1 MKRFRDVVFST
12 TEPTDKNV
20 IWVYPVTNL
29 ADNDLY
35 DKNLHVEN
43 FDGKLYKV
51 FIWNECWEDLFYG
64 PLTYIKLQLVDY
76 LHSQVGDIPEGTT
89 VIEILNSANTQINSL
104 ETVTNYLDERVGGLN
119 SSKVDKIEGYGLSSN
134 DFTDSYKN
142 LLDTLFDGFMTFK
155 TIVSTYGEL
164 PSLASN
170 GDVYL
175 VGTEIP
181 YSGYIWSDVT
191 NSFLPLGAIADL
203 SNFYQKS
210 ETFTK
215 QETNNL
221 IDSKISTRSLVQKY
235 QPQGVGAWRGGS
247 MYPLLV
253 DPQADLN
260 QNVILGNDNR
270 GILNFYEM
278 HNFLN
283 YRFDAAF
290 SQTAKFILGGQ
301 RDTTKLDG
309 DIALFNKTTERY
321 THLQAGSGNSSS
333 AITATYKL
341 PSPETD
347 GGSKILATT
356 AEATRSTPGL
366 MTATD
371 KTKLDNINP
380 KGIIPVGGIIMWSG
394 TESDVPVNWEIC
406 AGGTYTYNGV
416 TKTIPDLRGRFVMGS
431 TANQLVQIDD
441 QDECTTAKEVIQA
454 KAGDTT
460 ITYREMSGF
469 SGKPVHGNVKKNLP
483 IHEHPISMTYST
495 SEVKTGGP
503 GGTGYSVKDKIY
515 KTDNAVNVTHN
526 EFGNQTKVSYYTL
539 PSFYVLAFII
549 RVA

>member
-76 LHSQVGDIPEGTT
+76 LHSQLGDIPEGTT

-104 ETVTNYLDERVGGLN
+104 ETVTNYLDERVEGLN

-142 LLDTLFDGFMTFK
+142 LLDTLFDGFMTFQ

-164 PSLASN
+164 PSSASN

-215 QETNNL
+215 QETTDL
-221 IDSKISTRSLVQKY
+221 INSKISTRSLVQKDH
-235 QPQGVGAWRGGS
+235 PQGVSYWRGAS
-247 MYPLLV
+247 LYPLLV

-260 QNVILGNDNR
+260 QNVILGHDNR

-278 HNFLN
+278 HNFLQYQFEN
-283 YRFDAAF
+283 TF
-290 SQTAKFILGGQ
+290 SQTARFILGGK

-309 DIALFNKTTERY
+309 YISLYNKTTDRY
-321 THLQAGSGNSSS
+321 TNLKAGSGDSSYS
-333 AITATYKL
+333 IQITYEL
-341 PSPETD
+341 PSPKTD

-371 KTKLDNINP
+371 KTKLDNIDAGGN
-380 KGIIPVGGIIMWSG
+380 IPIEGIIMWSG
-394 TESDVPVNWEIC
+394 ETVPTGWALCNGQTVN
-406 AGGTYTYNGV
+406 GHTT
-416 TKTIPDLRGRFVMGS
+416 PDLRGRFIMSSTYGETVTLCPVTTTGENESETIQSFTNDNSKTAPIRVDNFPIYGYFRHTITGAEIKHTHTVGTRTTQTPYRGS
-431 TANQLVQIDD
+431 DLTVINGQNQS
-441 QDECTTAKEVIQA
+441 TSNNIQA
-454 KAGDTT
+454 DNQNK
-460 ITYREMSGF
+460 
-469 SGKPVHGNVKKNLP
+469 
-483 IHEHPISMTYST
+483 T
-495 SEVKTGGP
+495 SFVP
-503 GGTGYSVKDKIY
+503 PY
-515 KTDNAVNVTHN
+515 
-526 EFGNQTKVSYYTL
+526 
-539 PSFYVLAFII
+539 YVLAFIMRI
-549 RVA
+549 S

>member
-215 QETNNL
+215 QETNDL
-221 IDSKISTRSLVQKY
+221 IDSKISTRSLVQKS
-235 QPQGVGAWRGGS
+235 QPQGVSYWRGDS

-278 HNFLN
+278 HNFLQ
-283 YRFDAAF
+283 YQFDTAF
-290 SQTAKFILGGQ
+290 SQTARFILGGK

-309 DIALFNKTTERY
+309 IVSIYNRTTERY
-321 THLQAGSGNSSS
+321 NHLKAGSGTSSS
-333 AITATYKL
+333 PSDLTYFL

-380 KGIIPVGGIIMWSG
+380 RGIIPVGGIIMWSG
-394 TESDVPVNWEIC
+394 TESDVPLNWEIC

-441 QDECTTAKEVIQA
+441 QDEETTAKEVIQA

-483 IHEHPISMTYST
+483 NHEHPISMTYST
-495 SEVKTGGP
+495 SEVKTGS

>member
-76 LHSQVGDIPEGTT
+76 LHSQLGDIPEGTT

-104 ETVTNYLDERVGGLN
+104 ETVTNYLDERVEGLN

-142 LLDTLFDGFMTFK
+142 LLDTLFDGFMTFQ

-164 PSLASN
+164 PSSASN

-215 QETNNL
+215 QETNDL
-221 IDSKISTRSLVQKY
+221 INSKISTRSLVQKY
-235 QPQGVGAWRGGS
+235 HPQGVSYWRGDS
-247 MYPLLV
+247 LYPLLV

-278 HNFLN
+278 HHFLQ
-283 YRFDAAF
+283 YQFDTAF
-290 SQTAKFILGGQ
+290 SQTAKFILGGK

-309 DIALFNKTTERY
+309 YISLYNKTTDRY
-321 THLQAGSGNSSS
+321 TNLKAGSSDSSYS
-333 AITATYKL
+333 IQMTYEL
-341 PSPETD
+341 PSPNTD

-356 AEATRSTPGL
+356 AEATTSKAGL
-366 MTATD
+366 MSAED
-371 KTKLDNINP
+371 KTKLNNIYNN
-380 KGIIPVGGIIMWSG
+380 GNIPIGGIIMWSG
-394 TESDVPVNWEIC
+394 NESDIDNTHWAICNGQTVN
-406 AGGTYTYNGV
+406 GHTT
-416 TKTIPDLRGRFVMGS
+416 PDLRGRFIMSS
-431 TANQLVQIDD
+431 TYGETIHVTPITVTTDNS
-441 QDECTTAKEVIQA
+441 DETIQA
-454 KAGDTT
+454 NIGDSSKT
-460 ITYREMSGF
+460 
-469 SGKPVHGNVKKNLP
+469 KP
-483 IHEHPISMTYST
+483 IR
-495 SEVKTGGP
+495 
-503 GGTGYSVKDKIY
+503 
-515 KTDNAVNVTHN
+515 VNNSPVY
-526 EFGNQTKVSYYTL
+526 GYYTHKITGNEITHKHTVYTRTTQTPYRSNNL
-539 PSFYVLAFII
+539 TVIDGQNPKTSKNEMETSSQNATQFVPPYYVLAFIMRI
-549 RVA
+549 A

>member
-76 LHSQVGDIPEGTT
+76 LHSQLGDIPEGTT

-104 ETVTNYLDERVGGLN
+104 ETVTNYLDERVEGLN

-142 LLDTLFDGFMTFK
+142 LLDTLFDGFMTFQ

-164 PSLASN
+164 PSSASN

-215 QETNNL
+215 QETNDL
-221 IDSKISTRSLVQKY
+221 INSKISTRSLVQKDH
-235 QPQGVGAWRGGS
+235 PQGVGYWRGGS

-278 HNFLN
+278 HNFLK
-283 YRFDAAF
+283 YQFDTSF
-290 SQTAKFILGGQ
+290 TQTAKFILGGK
-301 RDTTKLDG
+301 RDITKLDG
-309 DIALFNKTTERY
+309 YISLYNKTTERY
-321 THLQAGSGNSSS
+321 THLKAGSGASLVS
-333 AITATYKL
+333 TQMTYEL
-341 PSPETD
+341 PSPKTD

-371 KTKLDNINP
+371 KTKLDNIDARGN
-380 KGIIPVGGIIMWSG
+380 IPIGGIIMWSG
-394 TESDVPVNWEIC
+394 NERDVPLNWEIC
-406 AGGTYTYNGV
+406 AGGTYTYNGE

-460 ITYREMSGF
+460 ITYREMSEF
-469 SGKPVHGNVKKNLP
+469 SGKLVHGNVKKNLP
-483 IHEHPISMTYST
+483 NHGHPISMVYST
-495 SEVKTGGP
+495 SEVKNVSN
-503 GGTGYSVKDKIY
+503 GTGYSVKNKIY
-515 KTDNAVNVTHN
+515 NTDNDVNVTYN

-549 RVA
+549 RIA

>member
-76 LHSQVGDIPEGTT
+76 LHSQLGDIPEGTT

-104 ETVTNYLDERVGGLN
+104 ETVTNYLNERVEGLN

-164 PSLASN
+164 PSSASN

-181 YSGYIWSDVT
+181 YSGYIWSDIT

-221 IDSKISTRSLVQKY
+221 IDSKISTRSLVQKS
-235 QPQGVGAWRGGS
+235 QPQGVSYWRGDS

-270 GILNFYEM
+270 GILNFFEM
-278 HNFLN
+278 HNFLQ
-283 YRFDAAF
+283 YQFDTAF
-290 SQTAKFILGGQ
+290 SKTAKFILGGK

-309 DIALFNKTTERY
+309 CISLYNKTTERY
-321 THLQAGSGNSSS
+321 TYLKAGSSSS
-333 AITATYKL
+333 YSIQMTYEL
-341 PSPETD
+341 PSPQTD

-356 AEATRSTPGL
+356 AEATTSKAGL
-366 MTATD
+366 MSAED
-371 KTKLDNINP
+371 KTKLNNIYNN
-380 KGIIPVGGIIMWSG
+380 GNIPIGGIIMWSG
-394 TESDVPVNWEIC
+394 NESDIDNTHWAICNGQTVN
-406 AGGTYTYNGV
+406 GHTT
-416 TKTIPDLRGRFVMGS
+416 PDLRGRFIMSS
-431 TANQLVQIDD
+431 TYGETIHVTPFGTTGDNEDETILANI
-441 QDECTTAKEVIQA
+441 
-454 KAGDTT
+454 GDSSKNMP
-460 ITYREMSGF
+460 IRVNNS
-469 SGKPVHGNVKKNLP
+469 PVYG
-483 IHEHPISMTYST
+483 
-495 SEVKTGGP
+495 
-503 GGTGYSVKDKIY
+503 
-515 KTDNAVNVTHN
+515 
-526 EFGNQTKVSYYTL
+526 YYTHRITRNEIIHTHTVSTRTTRTRYVGEDL
-539 PSFYVLAFII
+539 TVIEGQNPKTSQNEMDTISQNATKFVPPYYVLAFIMRI
-549 RVA
+549 A

>member
-76 LHSQVGDIPEGTT
+76 LHSQLGDIPEGTT

-104 ETVTNYLDERVGGLN
+104 ETVTNYLDERVEGLN

-142 LLDTLFDGFMTFK
+142 LLDTLFDGFMTFQ

-164 PSLASN
+164 PSSASN

-215 QETNNL
+215 QETNDL
-221 IDSKISTRSLVQKY
+221 INSKISTCSLVQKD
-235 QPQGVGAWRGGS
+235 QPQGVRYWRGDS

-278 HNFLN
+278 HHFLQ
-283 YRFDAAF
+283 YQFDTAF
-290 SQTAKFILGGQ
+290 SQTAKFILGGK

-309 DIALFNKTTERY
+309 YISLYNKTTDRY
-321 THLQAGSGNSSS
+321 TNLKAGSSDSSYS
-333 AITATYKL
+333 IQMTYEL
-341 PSPETD
+341 PSPKTD

-371 KTKLDNINP
+371 KTKLDNIDAGGN
-380 KGIIPVGGIIMWSG
+380 IPIGGIIMWSG
-394 TESDVPVNWEIC
+394 NERDVPLNWEIC
-406 AGGTYTYNGV
+406 AGGTYTYNGE

-469 SGKPVHGNVKKNLP
+469 SGKLVHGNVKKNLP
-483 IHEHPISMTYST
+483 DHRHPISMVYST
-495 SEVKTGGP
+495 SEVKNVSN
-503 GGTGYSVKDKIY
+503 GTGYSVKNKIY
-515 KTDNAVNVTHN
+515 NTDNDVNVTYN

-549 RVA
+549 RIA

>member
-76 LHSQVGDIPEGTT
+76 LHSQLGDIPEGTT

-104 ETVTNYLDERVGGLN
+104 ETVTNYLDERVEGLN

-142 LLDTLFDGFMTFK
+142 LLDTLFDGFMTFQ

-164 PSLASN
+164 PSSASN

-215 QETNNL
+215 QETNDL

-235 QPQGVGAWRGGS
+235 QPQGVGYWRGGS

-260 QNVILGNDNR
+260 QNVILGNNNR

-278 HNFLN
+278 HNFLQ
-283 YRFDAAF
+283 YQFDAAF
-290 SQTAKFILGGQ
+290 SQTAKFILGGK

-309 DIALFNKTTERY
+309 YISLYNKTTERY
-321 THLQAGSGNSSS
+321 NHLKAGSGTSSS
-333 AITATYKL
+333 PSDLTYFL

-371 KTKLDNINP
+371 KTKLDNIDARGN
-380 KGIIPVGGIIMWSG
+380 IPIGGIIMWSG
-394 TESDVPVNWEIC
+394 NERDVPLNWEIC
-406 AGGTYTYNGV
+406 AGGTYTYNGE

-469 SGKPVHGNVKKNLP
+469 SGKPVHGNVKKHLP
-483 IHEHPISMTYST
+483 NHGHPISMVYST
-495 SEVKTGGP
+495 SEVKNISN
-503 GGTGYSVKDKIY
+503 GTGYSVKNKIY
-515 KTDNAVNVTHN
+515 NTDNAVNVTYN

-549 RVA
+549 RIA

>member
-215 QETNNL
+215 QETNDL

-278 HNFLN
+278 HNFLQ
-283 YRFDAAF
+283 YQFDTAF
-290 SQTAKFILGGQ
+290 SQTARFILGGK

-309 DIALFNKTTERY
+309 IVSIYNRTTERY
-321 THLQAGSGNSSS
+321 NHLKAGSGTSSS
-333 AITATYKL
+333 PSDLTYFL

-380 KGIIPVGGIIMWSG
+380 RGIIPVGGIIMWSG

-416 TKTIPDLRGRFVMGS
+416 TKTIPDLRGRFIMGS
-431 TANQLVQIDD
+431 TLNQLVEIDY
-441 QDECTTAKEVIQA
+441 QDEDNLAKEVIQA

-483 IHEHPISMTYST
+483 NHEHPISMTYST
-495 SEVKTGGP
+495 SEVKTGS

-515 KTDNAVNVTHN
+515 KTDNAVNVTYN

>member
-76 LHSQVGDIPEGTT
+76 LHSQLGDIPEGTT

-104 ETVTNYLDERVGGLN
+104 ETVTNYLDERVEGLN

-142 LLDTLFDGFMTFK
+142 LLDNTLFDGFMTFQ

-164 PSLASN
+164 PSSASN

-181 YSGYIWSDVT
+181 YSGYIWSDIT

-215 QETNNL
+215 QETNDL
-221 IDSKISTRSLVQKY
+221 INYKISTRSLVQKDH
-235 QPQGVGAWRGGS
+235 PQGVGYWRGSS

-278 HNFLN
+278 HNFLQ
-283 YRFDAAF
+283 YQFDAAF
-290 SQTAKFILGGQ
+290 SQAAKFILGGK
-301 RDTTKLDG
+301 RDTIKLDG
-309 DIALFNKTTERY
+309 YISLYNKTTERY
-321 THLQAGSGNSSS
+321 THLKAGSGNASYS
-333 AITATYKL
+333 IQMTYEL
-341 PSPETD
+341 PSPQTD

-356 AEATRSTPGL
+356 AEATTSKAGL
-366 MTATD
+366 MSAED
-371 KTKLDNINP
+371 KTKLSNISN
-380 KGIIPVGGIIMWSG
+380 GNIPIEGIIMWSG
-394 TESDVPVNWEIC
+394 ETVPTGWALCNGQTVN
-406 AGGTYTYNGV
+406 GHTT
-416 TKTIPDLRGRFVMGS
+416 PDLRGRFIMSS
-431 TANQLVQIDD
+431 TY
-441 QDECTTAKEVIQA
+441 
-454 KAGDTT
+454 GDTVT
-460 ITYREMSGF
+460 IAPIGSSGEYYAETV
-469 SGKPVHGNVKKNLP
+469 SANTNDCSKTKP
-483 IHEHPISMTYST
+483 IR
-495 SEVKTGGP
+495 
-503 GGTGYSVKDKIY
+503 
-515 KTDNAVNVTHN
+515 VNNSPVY
-526 EFGNQTKVSYYTL
+526 GYYTHKITGNEITHKHTVYTRTTQTPYRSENL
-539 PSFYVLAFII
+539 TVIDGQNPKTSKNEMETSSQNATQFVPPYYVLAFIMRI
-549 RVA
+549 A

>member
-12 TEPTDKNV
+12 TEPADKNV

-35 DKNLHVEN
+35 DKNLPVEN

-76 LHSQVGDIPEGTT
+76 LHSQLGDIPEGTT

-104 ETVTNYLDERVGGLN
+104 ETVTNYLDERVEGLN

-142 LLDTLFDGFMTFK
+142 LLDTLFDGFMTFQ

-164 PSLASN
+164 PSSASN

-215 QETNNL
+215 QETNDL

-235 QPQGVGAWRGGS
+235 QPLGVRYWRGDS

-278 HNFLN
+278 HNFLQ
-283 YRFDAAF
+283 YQFDATF
-290 SQTAKFILGGQ
+290 SQTAKFILGGK

-309 DIALFNKTTERY
+309 YISLYNKTTERY
-321 THLQAGSGNSSS
+321 NHLKAGPGTFSNPSDL
-333 AITATYKL
+333 TYFL

-356 AEATRSTPGL
+356 AEATRFTSGL
-366 MTATD
+366 MTAAD
-371 KTKLDNINP
+371 KTKLDIIDASGNIP
-380 KGIIPVGGIIMWSG
+380 IGGIIMWSG
-394 TESDVPVNWEIC
+394 ETVPTGWALCNGQTVNGHI
-406 AGGTYTYNGV
+406 T
-416 TKTIPDLRGRFVMGS
+416 PDLRGRFIMSS
-431 TANQLVQIDD
+431 TYGETIRVTP
-441 QDECTTAKEVIQA
+441 TTVTTDNPEETIQA
-454 KAGDTT
+454 NIGDSSKTSP
-460 ITYREMSGF
+460 IRVNNS
-469 SGKPVHGNVKKNLP
+469 PVYG
-483 IHEHPISMTYST
+483 
-495 SEVKTGGP
+495 
-503 GGTGYSVKDKIY
+503 
-515 KTDNAVNVTHN
+515 
-526 EFGNQTKVSYYTL
+526 YYTHKITRNEIVHKHTVSTRTTETPYRGDDL
-539 PSFYVLAFII
+539 TVIEGQNPKTSKNEMEISSQSATKFVPPYYVLAFIMRI
-549 RVA
+549 A

>member
-215 QETNNL
+215 QETNDL

-278 HNFLN
+278 HNFLQ
-283 YRFDAAF
+283 YQFDTAF
-290 SQTAKFILGGQ
+290 SQTARFILGGK

-309 DIALFNKTTERY
+309 IVSIYNRTTERY
-321 THLQAGSGNSSS
+321 NHLKAGSGTSSS
-333 AITATYKL
+333 PSDLTYFL

-380 KGIIPVGGIIMWSG
+380 RGIIPVGGIIMWSG
-394 TESDVPVNWEIC
+394 TESDVPLNWEIC

-441 QDECTTAKEVIQA
+441 QDEETTAKEVIQA

-483 IHEHPISMTYST
+483 NHEHPISMTYST
-495 SEVKTGGP
+495 SEVKTGS

-515 KTDNAVNVTHN
+515 KTDNAVNVTYN

>member
-1 MKRFRDVVFST
+1 MKIFRDVVFST

-76 LHSQVGDIPEGTT
+76 LHSQLGDIPEGTT

-104 ETVTNYLDERVGGLN
+104 ATVTNYLDERVKGLN

-164 PSLASN
+164 PSSASN

-215 QETNNL
+215 QETNDL

-235 QPQGVGAWRGGS
+235 HPQGVSYWRGDS

-278 HNFLN
+278 HNFLK
-283 YRFDAAF
+283 YQFDTSF
-290 SQTAKFILGGQ
+290 TQTAKFVLGGK

-309 DIALFNKTTERY
+309 YISLFNKTTERY
-321 THLQAGSGNSSS
+321 TYLKAGSGDSS
-333 AITATYKL
+333 TQMTYEL
-341 PSPETD
+341 PSPQTD

-356 AEATRSTPGL
+356 AEATTSKAGL
-366 MTATD
+366 MSAED
-371 KTKLDNINP
+371 KTKLSNIYSN
-380 KGIIPVGGIIMWSG
+380 GNIPIEGIIMWSG
-394 TESDVPVNWEIC
+394 ETVPTGWALCNGQTVN
-406 AGGTYTYNGV
+406 GHTT
-416 TKTIPDLRGRFVMGS
+416 PDLRGRFIMSS
-431 TANQLVQIDD
+431 TYGEAVTIRPNTVTSENTIETILANTNDCSKTSPIRVDTFPIYGYFRHALTHNELKHTHTVGTRTTRTKYTGDD
-441 QDECTTAKEVIQA
+441 LTVINGQN
-454 KAGDTT
+454 
-460 ITYREMSGF
+460 
-469 SGKPVHGNVKKNLP
+469 P
-483 IHEHPISMTYST
+483 ST
-495 SEVKTGGP
+495 SENSQSAAQSET
-503 GGTGYSVKDKIY
+503 
-515 KTDNAVNVTHN
+515 
-526 EFGNQTKVSYYTL
+526 
-539 PSFYVLAFII
+539 SFVPPYYVLAFIMRI
-549 RVA
+549 A

>member
-76 LHSQVGDIPEGTT
+76 LHSQLGDIPEGTT

-104 ETVTNYLDERVGGLN
+104 ETVTNYLDERVEGLN

-142 LLDTLFDGFMTFK
+142 LLDTLFDGFMTFQA
-155 TIVSTYGEL
+155 IVSTYGEL
-164 PSLASN
+164 PSSASN

-215 QETNNL
+215 QETNDL
-221 IDSKISTRSLVQKY
+221 INYKISTRSLVQKDH
-235 QPQGVGAWRGGS
+235 PQGVGYWRGSS

-278 HNFLN
+278 HNFLQ
-283 YRFDAAF
+283 YQFDAAF
-290 SQTAKFILGGQ
+290 SQAAKFILGGK
-301 RDTTKLDG
+301 RDTIKLDG
-309 DIALFNKTTERY
+309 YISLYNKTTERY
-321 THLQAGSGNSSS
+321 THLKAGSGDSSDS
-333 AITATYKL
+333 IQMTYEL
-341 PSPETD
+341 PSPKTD

-356 AEATRSTPGL
+356 AEATRFTPGL
-366 MTATD
+366 MTAAD
-371 KTKLDNINP
+371 KTKLDIIDAGGNIP
-380 KGIIPVGGIIMWSG
+380 IGGIIMWSG
-394 TESDVPVNWEIC
+394 NERDVPLNWEIC
-406 AGGTYTYNGV
+406 AGGTYTYNGE

-460 ITYREMSGF
+460 ITYREMSEF
-469 SGKPVHGNVKKNLP
+469 SGKLVHGNVKKNLP
-483 IHEHPISMTYST
+483 NHEHPISMVYST
-495 SEVKTGGP
+495 SEVKTGS
-503 GGTGYSVKDKIY
+503 GGTGYSVKNKIY
-515 KTDNAVNVTHN
+515 DTDNNVNVTYN

-549 RVA
+549 RIA

>member
-215 QETNNL
+215 QETNDL

-278 HNFLN
+278 HNFLQ
-283 YRFDAAF
+283 YQFDTAF
-290 SQTAKFILGGQ
+290 SQTARFILGGK

-309 DIALFNKTTERY
+309 IVSIYNRTTERY
-321 THLQAGSGNSSS
+321 NHLKAGSGTSSS
-333 AITATYKL
+333 PSDLTYFL

-380 KGIIPVGGIIMWSG
+380 RGIIPVGGIIMWSG
-394 TESDVPVNWEIC
+394 TESDVPLNWEIC

-441 QDECTTAKEVIQA
+441 QDEETTAKEVIQA

-460 ITYREMSGF
+460 KLIVT
-469 SGKPVHGNVKKNLP
+469 GKQIGRAHV
-483 IHEHPISMTYST
+483 
-495 SEVKTGGP
+495 
-503 GGTGYSVKDKIY
+503 
-515 KTDNAVNVTHN
+515 
-526 EFGNQTKVSYYTL
+526 
-539 PSFYVLAFII
+539 
-549 RVA
+549 

>member
-76 LHSQVGDIPEGTT
+76 LHSQLGDIPEGTT

-215 QETNNL
+215 QETNDL

-278 HNFLN
+278 HNFLQ
-283 YRFDAAF
+283 YQFDTAF
-290 SQTAKFILGGQ
+290 SQTARFILGGK

-309 DIALFNKTTERY
+309 IVSIYNRTTERY
-321 THLQAGSGNSSS
+321 NHLKAGSGTSSS
-333 AITATYKL
+333 PSDLTYFL

-380 KGIIPVGGIIMWSG
+380 RGIIPVGGIIMWSG
-394 TESDVPVNWEIC
+394 TESDVPLNWEIC

-441 QDECTTAKEVIQA
+441 QDEETTAKEVIQA

-483 IHEHPISMTYST
+483 NHEHPISMTYST
-495 SEVKTGGP
+495 SEVKTGS

>member
-104 ETVTNYLDERVGGLN
+104 ETVTNYLDERVEGLN

-215 QETNNL
+215 QETNDL

-235 QPQGVGAWRGGS
+235 QPQGVGYWSGGS

-278 HNFLN
+278 HNFLQ
-283 YRFDAAF
+283 YQFDTAF
-290 SQTAKFILGGQ
+290 SQTARFILGGK

-309 DIALFNKTTERY
+309 IVSIYNRTTERY
-321 THLQAGSGNSSS
+321 NHLKAGSGTSSS
-333 AITATYKL
+333 PSDLTYFL

-380 KGIIPVGGIIMWSG
+380 RGIIPVGGIIMWSG
-394 TESDVPVNWEIC
+394 TESDVPLNWEIC

-441 QDECTTAKEVIQA
+441 QDEETTAKEVIQA

-483 IHEHPISMTYST
+483 NHEHPISMTYST
-495 SEVKTGGP
+495 SEVKTGS
-503 GGTGYSVKDKIY
+503 GGTGYSVKNKIY
-515 KTDNAVNVTHN
+515 NTDNAVNVTYN

>member
-76 LHSQVGDIPEGTT
+76 LHSQLGDIPEGTT

-104 ETVTNYLDERVGGLN
+104 ETVTNYLDERVEGLN

-142 LLDTLFDGFMTFK
+142 LLDTLFDGFMTFQ

-164 PSLASN
+164 PSSASN

-215 QETNNL
+215 QETNDL
-221 IDSKISTRSLVQKY
+221 INSKISTRSLVQKNH
-235 QPQGVGAWRGGS
+235 PQGVGYWGGSS

-260 QNVILGNDNR
+260 QDVILGNDNR

-278 HNFLN
+278 HNFLK
-283 YRFDAAF
+283 YQFDTSF
-290 SQTAKFILGGQ
+290 TQTAKFILGGK
-301 RDTTKLDG
+301 RDITKLDG
-309 DIALFNKTTERY
+309 YISLYNKTTERY
-321 THLQAGSGNSSS
+321 THLKAGSGASLVS
-333 AITATYKL
+333 TQMTYEL
-341 PSPETD
+341 PSPQTD

-371 KTKLDNINP
+371 KTKLDNIDAGGN
-380 KGIIPVGGIIMWSG
+380 IPIGGIIMWSG
-394 TESDVPVNWEIC
+394 QESAIDTTKWALCNGQRVNEH
-406 AGGTYTYNGV
+406 TT
-416 TKTIPDLRGRFVMGS
+416 PDLRGRFIMSS
-431 TANQLVQIDD
+431 TYGDTVTIAPITTTGEDYAEKVSAATNNCSKTSPIRVDSSPVYGYFKHALNQNEINHTHRIETSSYDVRRTRDTLEVIKDANPVVDIHGM
-441 QDECTTAKEVIQA
+441 TNTAK
-454 KAGDTT
+454 
-460 ITYREMSGF
+460 
-469 SGKPVHGNVKKNLP
+469 
-483 IHEHPISMTYST
+483 
-495 SEVKTGGP
+495 
-503 GGTGYSVKDKIY
+503 
-515 KTDNAVNVTHN
+515 
-526 EFGNQTKVSYYTL
+526 VSFVPPY
-539 PSFYVLAFII
+539 YVLAFIMRI
-549 RVA
+549 A

>member
-76 LHSQVGDIPEGTT
+76 LHSQLGDIPEGTT

-142 LLDTLFDGFMTFK
+142 LLDTLFDGFMTFQ

-164 PSLASN
+164 PSSASN

-215 QETNNL
+215 QETNDL
-221 IDSKISTRSLVQKY
+221 IDSKISTRSLVQKDH
-235 QPQGVGAWRGGS
+235 PQGVSYWRGDS

-278 HNFLN
+278 HNFLK
-283 YRFDAAF
+283 YQFDTSF
-290 SQTAKFILGGQ
+290 TQTAKFVLGGK

-309 DIALFNKTTERY
+309 YISLFNKTTERY
-321 THLQAGSGNSSS
+321 TYLKAGSGDSS
-333 AITATYKL
+333 TQMTYEL
-341 PSPETD
+341 PSPQTD

-371 KTKLDNINP
+371 KTKLDNIDAGGN
-380 KGIIPVGGIIMWSG
+380 IPIGGIIMWSG
-394 TESDVPVNWEIC
+394 QESAIDTTKWALCNGQTVN
-406 AGGTYTYNGV
+406 GHTT
-416 TKTIPDLRGRFVMGS
+416 PDLRGRFIMSS
-431 TANQLVQIDD
+431 TYGDTVTIAPITPTGENRS
-441 QDECTTAKEVIQA
+441 ETIQA
-454 KAGDTT
+454 FTNNNSKTAPIRVDNFPIYGYFRHKITSAEIQHTHIVGTRTT
-460 ITYREMSGF
+460 HTPYKQDDLTVINGQN
-469 SGKPVHGNVKKNLP
+469 P
-483 IHEHPISMTYST
+483 ST
-495 SEVKTGGP
+495 SNNIQADNQDKT
-503 GGTGYSVKDKIY
+503 
-515 KTDNAVNVTHN
+515 
-526 EFGNQTKVSYYTL
+526 
-539 PSFYVLAFII
+539 SFVPPYYVLAFIMRI
-549 RVA
+549 S